1 MKTTTD
7 LVVGALLDED
17 KILIGQ
23 RKDSDL
29 WELPGGKIE
38 ENESPYDAI
47 RREWK
52 EELDIDVMV
61 YYSIPERKMDDYTV
75 YPHLL
80 KYESGKPKLN
90 DHKKVKFI
98 TLNEINKH
106 DLTSVSKKT
115 LYIIKGSY
123 HIFLRSINNNE

>member
-1 MKTTTD
+1 MNTTTH

-98 TLNEINKH
+98 TLNEINKY